1 MGLLNDDVYQLTNN
15 MWEIHLKLNKAEQ
28 GESLDPD
35 LLRDLRAAADYI
47 RHSLWVHKEH
57 PETLSGKSP
66 EQILL
71 SQRLKRAS
79 EMLEAALSESQ
90 KVTLSG
96 DDLSLLEKIR
106 TLSAKDPG
114 AIGSAR

>member
-1 MGLLNDDVYQLTNN
+1 MGVLNDDVYQLTNK

-28 GESLDPD
+28 GEPLDPD

-47 RHSLWVHKEH
+47 RHSLWVHKEQH
-57 PETLSGKSP
+57 ETLSGKSP

-79 EMLEAALSESQ
+79 EMLEAAFSEQQ
-90 KVTLSG
+90 KVKLSG
-96 DDLSLLEKIR
+96 DDLNLLEKIR
-106 TLSAKDPG
+106 TLTARDRTTFDSA
-114 AIGSAR
+114 S

>member
-1 MGLLNDDVYQLTNN
+1 MGHLNDDVYQLTNS
-15 MWEIHLKLNKAEQ
+15 MWEVHLKLNKSEQ

-57 PETLSGKSP
+57 HETLSGKSP

-79 EMLEAALSESQ
+79 EMLEAALSEPQ
-90 KVTLSG
+90 KVKLSQ
-96 DDLSLLEKIR
+96 DDLGLLEKIR
-106 TLSAKDPG
+106 TLTARDIG
-114 AIGSAR
+114 AFDSPQ